1 MNSAELEKNFDQYLD
16 ALMEKKGLDKMSDE
30 KKADFREKAKEML
43 ADQFNGEVLRRLPD
57 DKLEEFEK
65 ALDED
70 KSIDELGE
78 IVENAGVDSKKVLE
92 DVLNAFSDAIMNM
105 DLNKMKEEA

>member
-57 DKLEEFEK
+57 DELEEFEK